1 MHRHSEEDL
10 DKLRVSHSPEAIRQ
24 RLEDGPSHSHLG
36 DFVLG
41 AIDGSIT
48 TFAVVAGAV
57 GADLGAG
64 IVVILGLANLLAD
77 GFSMGVGVFLSQR
90 AEHQQAD
97 ALRVAA
103 SLHIDIYPDGAR
115 EAVRQIFLARGFD
128 GEALDYAV
136 ATVTSTRETWLHEIM
151 HEVHDISDEHK
162 SAGKAGLVTFLA
174 FLLVGTIPLL
184 VYFVALATDGD
195 VPSPFLW
202 ASILTGGA
210 FFLVGAVKST
220 FVATKWWYEGL
231 ETLAVGGVAASL
243 AYGVGVLLRGLVDSV

>member
-1 MHRHSEEDL
+1 MHRHTEEDL
-10 DKLRVSHSPEAIRQ
+10 DKIRVANSPEAIRQ
-24 RLEDGPSHSHLG
+24 QLEDGPTHSNLG

-41 AIDGSIT
+41 AIDGAIT

-64 IVVILGLANLLAD
+64 IVVVLGLANLLAD
-77 GFSMGVGVFLSQR
+77 GFSMGVGVFLGQR

-97 ALRVAA
+97 ALRESA
-103 SLHIDIYPDGAR
+103 SRHIDIYPEGAR
-115 EAVRQIFLARGFD
+115 DAVRQIFIARGFEGD
-128 GEALDYAV
+128 ALDFAV
-136 ATVTSTRETWLHEIM
+136 ATVTSNRETWLHEIM
-151 HEVHDISDEHK
+151 HEVHNISDEHK

-184 VYFVALATDGD
+184 VYFAALATDGD
-195 VPSPFLW
+195 IPSPFLW
-202 ASILTGGA
+202 ASILTGIA

-220 FVATKWWYEGL
+220 FVTTKWWYEGL
-231 ETLAVGGVAASL
+231 ETLAVGGVAAAL

>member
-10 DKLRVSHSPEAIRQ
+10 DQLRLSHSPEAIRQ
-24 RLEDGPSHSHLG
+24 ALEDGPTHSNLG
-36 DFVLG
+36 DFILG
-41 AIDGSIT
+41 AIDGAIT

-64 IVVILGLANLLAD
+64 IVVVLGLANLLAD
-77 GFSMGVGVFLSQR
+77 GFSMGIGVFLGER

-97 ALRVAA
+97 ALRESA
-103 SLHIDIYPDGAR
+103 SRHIEIYPDGAT
-115 EAVRQIFLARGFD
+115 EAIRQIFLARGFE
-128 GEALDYAV
+128 GEALEFAV
-136 ATVTSTRETWLHEIM
+136 ATVTSNRETWLHEIM
-151 HEVHDISDEHK
+151 HEVHNVSDEHK

-195 VPSPFLW
+195 LPAPFLW
-202 ASILTGGA
+202 ASILTGIA
-210 FFLVGAVKST
+210 FFLVGAIKST

-243 AYGVGVLLRGLVDSV
+243 AYGVGVLLRGLIDSV